1 MFTHQILNVM
11 YCCPQF
17 VPLYLTKPTE
27 QQQNHEMDKA
37 GTMTHGWRSGRG
49 HQVLHQHLVVSKW
62 ELVVAPLE
70 KHSLLQKLLVVG
82 EGDASPPSAGD
93 VVWTAKG

>member
-1 MFTHQILNVM
+1 MVGDQGG
-11 YCCPQF
+11 
-17 VPLYLTKPTE
+17 
-27 QQQNHEMDKA
+27 
-37 GTMTHGWRSGRG
+37 GTMCCTK
-49 HQVLHQHLVVSKW
+49 HLVVSKW
-62 ELVVAPLE
+62 VLVVAPLE